1 MEYFDAR
8 QKPHNV
14 GKIIAALVLTT
25 LCIFVLKQSHGF
37 GGNSVFSRHKPR
49 VTHVLVTGGAG
60 YIGSHAALR
69 LLKDNY
75 RVTIVDNLSR
85 GNMGAVKLL
94 LMWER
99 AHWNTLEC
107 ICEAGRVVYIL
118 DQVCALENEMVLRL
132 KKQGLD
138 CLYSIL
144 MKKSAA
150 IMLSGKKPIQAA
162 VTLVGFEDVLEN
174 YEKSIQNVVADQ
186 LSCLQSLPFVTEKRQ
201 SVANRIREKYLDRIP
216 GGFFVYDI
224 FWVFFTPFMISVA
237 KSFDAP
243 IKLLFPTADAA
254 RPFSM
259 LA

>member
-8 QKPHNV
+8 WKPHNV

-37 GGNSVFSRHKPR
+37 GGNSVFSRHEPG
-49 VTHVLVTGGAG
+49 VTHVLVIGGAG

-85 GNMGAVKLL
+85 GNMGAVKVNKIFAENAFDLV
-94 LMWER
+94 MHFAAIAYVGES
-99 AHWNTLEC
+99 TLEHLRVVEVEPLV
-107 ICEAGRVVYIL
+107 IVVYIL
-118 DQVCALENEMVLRL
+118 DQVCALENKMVLRL

-138 CLYSIL
+138 CLYNML

-150 IMLSGKKPIQAA
+150 IMLSGKKPVQAA

-174 YEKSIQNVVADQ
+174 YEKSIQNAIADQ
-186 LSCLQSLPFVTEKRQ
+186 LSCLLSL
-201 SVANRIREKYLDRIP
+201 
-216 GGFFVYDI
+216 
-224 FWVFFTPFMISVA
+224 
-237 KSFDAP
+237 
-243 IKLLFPTADAA
+243 
-254 RPFSM
+254 
-259 LA
+259 